1 VFLPKWKGPG
11 VKWRLVINNNR
22 APATGLHS
30 AVSRAID
37 VPLDHMPQ
45 DHWSDFPSANVFLDM
60 VAEFNGQIRNM
71 LAAPCGW
78 IGAMDTVDCFH
89 HLPCSEAPLIW
100 DRVGV
105 DCTACFRD

>member
-1 VFLPKWKGPG
+1 MFLPKWKGPG
-11 VKWRLVINNNR
+11 VKWRLVINKHR
-22 APATGLHS
+22 APATG
-30 AVSRAID
+30 
-37 VPLDHMPQ
+37 LDHMPQ

-60 VAEFNGQIRNM
+60 VAEFNEQIRNM
-71 LAAPCGW
+71 FAAPCGW
-78 IGAMDTVDCFH
+78 IWAMDRVDCFH